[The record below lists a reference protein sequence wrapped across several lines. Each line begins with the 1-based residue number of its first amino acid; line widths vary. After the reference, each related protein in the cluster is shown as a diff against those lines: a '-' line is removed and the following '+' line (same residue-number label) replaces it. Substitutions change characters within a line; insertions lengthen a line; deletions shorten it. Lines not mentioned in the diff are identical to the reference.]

1 MLRCRNGETV
11 AIRVAIMGQGLVASH
26 YVAGLYRLKRGE
38 IEPYGVPLAKY
49 KLPYTWK
56 DQEVVLVYDVDE
68 RKVGK
73 SLKEVVRYELS
84 EYSKEVPVPDDVPEV
99 EVRKGILLASA
110 KGLPFPVSGL
120 DEVMDPLE
128 AVEKIADDL
137 VEHDVDVVINLISTE
152 PSEEIGKP
160 EKVEEWIKEK
170 RASAGQGY
178 AYATYLAAKKS
189 GKPIAFVNVIPTPLA
204 NDPAFE
210 TLFKE
215 VGLILG
221 DDGATG
227 ATPLTADLLEHLA
240 ERNRFVR
247 YIVQFNIGGNTD
259 FLVLTIPERNLMK
272 EKTKSSIVE
281 DILGYDA
288 PHYIKPTGYVESIGD
303 RKFVSLDIEWITFNG
318 LVDEII
324 VNMRINDSPALAGL
338 LVDLVRLS
346 KIALEKGFRGTVYQI
361 NAFYM
366 KNPGPKEAKN
376 MARIRA
382 YYELINW
389 LKQIGALQ

>member
-1 MLRCRNGETV
+1 MT
-11 AIRVAIMGQGLVASH
+11 IRVAIMGQGLVASH
-26 YVAGLYRLKRGE
+26 YVAGLYRLKKGE

-49 KLPYTWK
+49 KLPYGWK
-56 DQEVVLVYDVDE
+56 EQEVVLVYDVDN

-73 SLKEVVRYELS
+73 SLKEVVRSELS
-84 EYSKEVPVPDDVPEV
+84 EYSKEIPVPEEIPDITVKRGV
-99 EVRKGILLASA
+99 LLGSA

-120 DEVMDPLE
+120 DDTMNPLE
-128 AVEKIADDL
+128 AVEQIAEDL
-137 VEHDVDVVINLISTE
+137 AKHDVDVVINLISTE

-160 EKVEEWIKEK
+160 EKVEEWIKK
-170 RASAGQGY
+170 KKASAGQGY
-178 AYATYLAAKKS
+178 AYAAYLASKKS

-210 TLFKE
+210 QLYKE
-215 VGLILG
+215 VGIILG

-288 PHYIKPTGYVESIGD
+288 PHYIKPTGYVEAIGD
-303 RKFVSLDIEWITFNG
+303 RKFVSLDIEWVTFNG
-318 LVDEII
+318 LIDEII

-346 KIALEKGFRGTVYQI
+346 KIALEKGYRGTVYEI

-366 KNPGPKEAKN
+366 KNPGPKNAKN

-382 YYELINW
+382 YYELLRW
-389 LKQIGALQ
+389 LKENGALEG